1 MQAKNRRS
9 LIKETCGFLLFQFI
23 KGKLADPI
31 RDTGFYI
38 GFRVAKRPILAFRLD
53 FTRTG
58 ASPPQEQREKQANDR
73 NPGRYDESI
82 INAFNG

>member
-1 MQAKNRRS
+1 LQAKNRRS

-38 GFRVAKRPILAFRLD
+38 GFGVAKLPSAQF
-53 FTRTG
+53 
-58 ASPPQEQREKQANDR
+58 
-73 NPGRYDESI
+73 
-82 INAFNG
+82 